1 MDGVDTLV
9 RVEYVISWVE
19 EMERKMKI
27 HRRDLNQEQLL
38 SIVSAYV
45 KAQLTKR

>member
-9 RVEYVISWVE
+9 RVEYAISWME

-38 SIVSAYV
+38 SIVV
-45 KAQLTKR
+45 LM